1 MPGGVQPREW
11 CGQIPEWRSRISG
24 APIRRPAG
32 PATGA
37 WKERLMAAV
46 NETIEQVESVT
57 REKYKYGFV
66 TSIEQETAPKDRKSV
81 VSGKSVSVRVDLGG
95 RRIIKKKTTKR
106 KNKQRNI

>member
-1 MPGGVQPREW
+1 MPSGVQPREW

-66 TSIEQETAPKDRKSV
+66 TSIEQETAPKGLNEDIIRFISAKKGEPEWMLEWRLDRKSTRLNY
-81 VSGKSVSVRVDLGG
+81 SH
-95 RRIIKKKTTKR
+95 
-106 KNKQRNI
+106 